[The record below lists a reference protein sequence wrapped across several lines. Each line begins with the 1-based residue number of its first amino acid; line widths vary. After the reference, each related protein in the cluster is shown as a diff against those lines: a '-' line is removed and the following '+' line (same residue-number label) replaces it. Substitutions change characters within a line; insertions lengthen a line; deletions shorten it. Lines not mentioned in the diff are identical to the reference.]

1 MLLFNKDYLETLCVK
16 YSVLPQDIL
25 RHYKYILDFG
35 ILPKFDKKFKYK
47 TKQLFGYS
55 FILKP
60 DRLLYQKTVDPIF
73 ISHYIKLA
81 SLRDFG
87 LFSKYKISTLDLD
100 MYPDINLENIK
111 TNPLLQVVNNK
122 LHFLN
127 EK

>member
-1 MLLFNKDYLETLCVK
+1 MLLFNKDYLEVLCKK
-16 YSVLPQDIL
+16 YSAFPQDIL

-35 ILPKFDKKFKYK
+35 VIPKSNKKFKYK
-47 TKQLFGYS
+47 TNLLFGYS

-60 DRLLYQKTVDPIF
+60 DRLLYIKTVDSIF

-81 SLRDFG
+81 ALRDFG
-87 LFSKYKISTLDLD
+87 LYSKHKISALDLD
-100 MYPDINLENIK
+100 MYPDINLENIEA
-111 TNPLLQVVNNK
+111 NPLLQVVNNK